1 MVILNKLSHISQ
13 AHKLILATK
22 SSWFHQYFKKM
33 SKQSYCDIVF
43 FNINESVVK
52 TCISLIYGKEVVVSH
67 KEKNRIISFLSKLGV
82 KWVDCSESSDNTQ
95 RDDPVIQPLSKKA
108 EIGISIIFRSSKS
121 TPFNILNI
129 SSSHNPKYN

>member
-1 MVILNKLSHISQ
+1 MILANFTERSFVIIVILNKLSYISQ

-82 KWVDCSESSDNTQ
+82 KWVDCSEPSDNTQ

-108 EIGISIIFRSSKS
+108 ERGISIIFRSLKP
-121 TPFNILNI
+121 TP
-129 SSSHNPKYN
+129 

>member
-1 MVILNKLSHISQ
+1 
-13 AHKLILATK
+13 
-22 SSWFHQYFKKM
+22 M

-82 KWVDCSESSDNTQ
+82 KWVDCSEPSDNTQ

-108 EIGISIIFRSSKS
+108 EIGISIIFRSLKP
-121 TPFNILNI
+121 TPN
-129 SSSHNPKYN
+129 YY